1 MVMPLLVADA
11 GTAQVAFDV
20 ITHVTIAPFVN
31 VVVVYVA
38 LFVPAL
44 VPFTFHWYEGVVP
57 PLVGVAVKVT
67 DEPEAAGLVPAV
79 IAMLTDGATDGF
91 TLIVMLLLDAVVEVA
106 QAEFE
111 VIVHATTAPAVR
123 VVVVNVAAL
132 VPAAD
137 PFTVHA

>member
-1 MVMPLLVADA
+1 M
-11 GTAQVAFDV
+11 
-20 ITHVTIAPFVN
+20 
-31 VVVVYVA
+31 
-38 LFVPAL
+38 
-44 VPFTFHWYEGVVP
+44 P

-67 DEPEAAGLVPAV
+67 EDPEAVGLVPAV

-91 TLIVMLLLDAVVEVA
+91 TLIVILLLDAVVEVA
-106 QAEFE
+106 HAEFD
-111 VIVHATTAPAVR
+111 VMVHATTAPAVR

>member
-1 MVMPLLVADA
+1 L
-11 GTAQVAFDV
+11 
-20 ITHVTIAPFVN
+20 
-31 VVVVYVA
+31 
-38 LFVPAL
+38 VPAL

-91 TLIVMLLLDAVVEVA
+91 TLIVILLLDAVVEVA

-111 VIVHATTAPAVR
+111 VIVHATTAPALR

-132 VPAAD
+132 VPAAA